1 MTSLSGLFLR
11 RIISS
16 SAHNFPKISR
26 SHTVWNAFNSQFRII
41 GCSHNFTNSY
51 NTSAKLLIE
60 EKTSGILTKIS
71 ALHAK
76 RPARKKIAGTQDEE
90 QTGFLSVVAYSTA
103 EEYDLEGLNA
113 SLFKQGLYQPTSM
126 PEDMHDVLH
135 IAATHQVG
143 KEPREIYFFREGSV
157 VFWNI
162 SESEQKS
169 LLSSIKKFATN
180 LYTDSLVENEFE
192 SLEYTYTDNKT
203 RLINGRIL
211 LNSEGST
218 DLEKYTFSNG
228 MALSVKLA
236 LWEASLDRYV
246 DGMEWVTESMKKGE
260 VLKMT
265 RKEVFKKT
273 GELFALRHLINLSS
287 DLLDTPDFYWDRAN
301 LEPLYQKTCNH
312 LNISKRT
319 RVMNEKLN
327 YCCMLMELLSSHLND
342 QHHTRLEWMII
353 ALIAVEVGFE
363 FYHIISA

>member
-143 KEPREIYFFREGSV
+143 KEPREIYFFR
-157 VFWNI
+157 
-162 SESEQKS
+162 
-169 LLSSIKKFATN
+169 
-180 LYTDSLVENEFE
+180 
-192 SLEYTYTDNKT
+192 
-203 RLINGRIL
+203 IL

-353 ALIAVEVGFE
+353 ALIAVEVSYYFFLPHFIKLFRIIQKIE
-363 FYHIISA
+363 SFY